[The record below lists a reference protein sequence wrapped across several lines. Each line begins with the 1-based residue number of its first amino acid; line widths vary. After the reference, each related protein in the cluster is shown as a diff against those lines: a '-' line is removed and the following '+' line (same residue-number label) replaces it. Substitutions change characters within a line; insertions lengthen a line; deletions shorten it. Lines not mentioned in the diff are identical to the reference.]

1 VLTGPTGPLDG
12 VDWIEDV
19 SVIDTPAPRQETGAT
34 HAARPATGRI
44 LLAEDGPDNRRL
56 IQMLLVGVGYDVT
69 VVTNGRLAVEAVN
82 DAGAGFDLILMDM
95 QMPDMDGYAATR
107 ALRDSGYAGSI
118 VALTA
123 HAMAGDRDRCL
134 EAGCDAYE
142 TMPSTRSRLLEV
154 VAQHCH
160 ASRRVA

>member
-1 VLTGPTGPLDG
+1 
-12 VDWIEDV
+12 
-19 SVIDTPAPRQETGAT
+19 
-34 HAARPATGRI
+34 
-44 LLAEDGPDNRRL
+44 
-56 IQMLLVGVGYDVT
+56 MLLVGVGYDVT

-142 TMPSTRSRLLEV
+142 TKPISRSRLLEV